1 MEMNKF
7 QIIWFVLWSILWAGY
22 FALDGFDLGAGSI
35 LYLVGKN
42 TEERKTIYSA
52 IGPFWDGNEV
62 WLITAGG
69 ATFAAFPTA
78 YAIMFSTLYTPLL
91 LLLFAL
97 IIRGVA
103 VEYRN
108 KYENPSWQKLWDV
121 LFFLGSILPPFL
133 LGVAFA
139 NIFKGVPIDKNGILH
154 TNLLGLLNFYGI
166 LGGLLF
172 LACFSTHGALW
183 IAFKTEG
190 PLNERASN
198 LAKKLWAI
206 SFILVVLF
214 WISSYVNTNLWQN
227 YLKAHILLIF
237 PLLVIFFYILVP
249 VFVNK
254 KDYLKAWIASALTI
268 VFFTAWGMAG
278 LFPNI
283 FPSSINPAY
292 SLTIA
297 NSSSS
302 LLTLKIMTIVALI
315 FVPIVLAYTFWAY
328 KTFSHR
334 IGSEEKISY

>member
-1 MEMNKF
+1 MEMNIF
-7 QIIWFVLWSILWAGY
+7 QIIWFVLWGVLWAGY
-22 FALDGFDLGAGSI
+22 FALDGFDLGAGS
-35 LYLVGKN
+35 LFYFLGKN
-42 TEERKTIYSA
+42 EREKNAIYHA

-78 YAIMFSTLYTPLL
+78 YAIMFSSLYTPLL
-91 LLLFAL
+91 LLLFSL

-108 KYENPSWQKLWDV
+108 KHESPSWQKFWDV
-121 LFFLGSILPPFL
+121 AFFIGSVLPPIL

-139 NIFKGVPIDKNGILH
+139 NIFKGIPIDEKGILQ

-166 LGGLLF
+166 LGGALF
-172 LACFSTHGALW
+172 LFCFSTHGALW
-183 IAFKTEG
+183 IAFKTEE
-190 PLNERASN
+190 LLSERAAN

-206 SFILVVLF
+206 SLILVVIF
-214 WISSYVNTNLWQN
+214 WVVSFVITNIWQN
-227 YLKAHILLIF
+227 YMKAPILIIF
-237 PLLVIFFYILVP
+237 PLFAVLFYFLVP
-249 VFVNK
+249 LFIHK
-254 KDYLKAWIASALTI
+254 KEYLKAWIMSALTI

-292 SLTIA
+292 SLTIM

-302 LLTLKIMTIVALI
+302 PLTLKIMTIVAVI

-328 KTFSHR
+328 KVFSYR
-334 IGSEEKISY
+334 ITEEKVSY

>member
-1 MEMNKF
+1 MEMNIF
-7 QIIWFVLWSILWAGY
+7 QIIWFVLWGVLWAGY
-22 FALDGFDLGAGSI
+22 FALDGFDLGAGS
-35 LYLVGKN
+35 LFYFLGKN
-42 TEERKTIYSA
+42 EREKNAIYHA

-78 YAIMFSTLYTPLL
+78 YAIMFSSLYTPLL
-91 LLLFAL
+91 LLLFSL

-108 KYENPSWQKLWDV
+108 KHESPSWQKFWDV
-121 LFFLGSILPPFL
+121 AFFIGSVLPPIL

-139 NIFKGVPIDKNGILH
+139 NIFKGIPIDEKGILQ

-166 LGGLLF
+166 LGGALF
-172 LACFSTHGALW
+172 LFCFSTHGALW

-190 PLNERASN
+190 LLSERAAN

-206 SFILVVLF
+206 SLILVVIF
-214 WISSYVNTNLWQN
+214 WVVSFVITNIWQN
-227 YLKAHILLIF
+227 YMKAPILIIF
-237 PLLVIFFYILVP
+237 PLFAVLFYFLVP
-249 VFVNK
+249 LFIHK
-254 KDYLKAWIASALTI
+254 KEYLKAWIMSALTI

-283 FPSSINPAY
+283 LPSSINPAY
-292 SLTIA
+292 SLTIM

-302 LLTLKIMTIVALI
+302 PLTLKIMTIVAVI

-328 KTFSHR
+328 KVFSYR
-334 IGSEEKISY
+334 ITEEKISY